1 MRKLTAA
8 LCAMA
13 LFTPVAQAQTIK
25 DFLAAVMV
33 KWTAPFEPFQLIDNI
48 YYVGTDGIAVYV
60 IKTSQGLILMD
71 TAMPQST
78 GMIKDNIAKLGFKVA
93 DIKYILNTH
102 AHLDHTGGFAEIK
115 QDSGAQL
122 VAGARDKPLL
132 EGGYYPGDEKNADL
146 GFPPVKVD
154 RTVKE
159 GDKVTLGDTTL
170 TAHETPG
177 HSPGCTSWEMTVK
190 DGGQDREVL
199 FFCSGTVAL
208 NRLVGQPTY
217 PGIVDDYRATFAKA
231 KAMKIDVLLGP
242 HPGLWHA
249 GQARA
254 ADQEP
259 HAESIRQAGRA
270 SGLRHWPVGRFR
282 QGARQTNGRA
292 STGEVTAA
300 VTSARR
306 SSATAAAIGGTT
318 RPRLLWLADRSRDH
332 LGRSAARNAARFRGI
347 SLTAPHQCTRVENP
361 AVACNQRWRILVEPV

>member
-8 LCAMA
+8 LCALV
-13 LFTPVAQAQTIK
+13 LFVPAAQAQTIK
-25 DFLAAVMV
+25 DFLAVAMK

-93 DIKYILNTH
+93 DIKIILNTH

-115 QDSGAQL
+115 KETGAQL
-122 VAGARDKPLL
+122 IAGERDKPLL
-132 EGGYYPGDEKNADL
+132 EGGYYPGDEKNEDL
-146 GFPPVKVD
+146 AFPAVKVD
-154 RTVKE
+154 RAVKE

-170 TAHETPG
+170 TAHATPG
-177 HSPGCTSWEMTVK
+177 HSPGCTSWELTVK
-190 DGGQDREVL
+190 DGKENREVL

-242 HPGLWHA
+242 HPEVYGMQAKRAEMKEGAPNPFVKPGEIVTYATGLSEDFDK
-249 GQARA
+249 QLTK
-254 ADQEP
+254 Q
-259 HAESIRQAGRA
+259 
-270 SGLRHWPVGRFR
+270 
-282 QGARQTNGRA
+282 
-292 STGEVTAA
+292 TAA
-300 VTSARR
+300 
-306 SSATAAAIGGTT
+306 
-318 RPRLLWLADRSRDH
+318 L
-332 LGRSAARNAARFRGI
+332 
-347 SLTAPHQCTRVENP
+347 EKK
-361 AVACNQRWRILVEPV
+361 

>member
-8 LCAMA
+8 LCALT
-13 LFTPVAQAQTIK
+13 LFVPVAQAQTLK
-25 DFLAAVMV
+25 DFLAQVMV

-71 TAMPQST
+71 TAMSQST

-115 QDSGAQL
+115 KETGARL
-122 VAGARDKPLL
+122 VAGERDKPLL
-132 EGGYYPGDEKNADL
+132 EGGYYPGDEKNQDL
-146 GFPPVKVD
+146 TFTPVKVD
-154 RTVKE
+154 RAVKE

-170 TAHETPG
+170 TAHATPG

-217 PGIVDDYRATFAKA
+217 PGIVDDYRATFTKA

-242 HPGLWHA
+242 HPEVYGMQEKRGQQIKNDTPNPFVKPGELATYATGLSEA
-249 GQARA
+249 FDKQLAKQTA
-254 ADQEP
+254 A
-259 HAESIRQAGRA
+259 
-270 SGLRHWPVGRFR
+270 L
-282 QGARQTNGRA
+282 QGAK
-292 STGEVTAA
+292 
-300 VTSARR
+300 
-306 SSATAAAIGGTT
+306 
-318 RPRLLWLADRSRDH
+318 
-332 LGRSAARNAARFRGI
+332 
-347 SLTAPHQCTRVENP
+347 
-361 AVACNQRWRILVEPV
+361 